1 MSEQPEA
8 WYEPL
13 TLQGQSGSSNQ
24 PIAVSELPKM
34 TRSRQVI
41 KRPQY
46 LKDFQTE
53 CYQARNREL
62 RLTMKKIACLRF
74 CSIFAPYHAKFCSPL
89 SYSQPL
95 LNSNMAIS

>member
-1 MSEQPEA
+1 VSDQPEA
-8 WYEPL
+8 WSKPL

-34 TRSRQVI
+34 TRSRQVV

-74 CSIFAPYHAKFCSPL
+74 LFNFCP
-89 SYSQPL
+89 
-95 LNSNMAIS
+95 ISR